1 MWEKMKKLK
10 TIITIEIKYALA
22 PVCGVDLFIERG
34 NSYQKVFT
42 ILIKESDFPHT
53 HFNRNIFSYIIL
65 KPLKFYILK
74 KS

>member
-1 MWEKMKKLK
+1 MHVGKMKELK

-53 HFNRNIFSYIIL
+53 HTF
-65 KPLKFYILK
+65 
-74 KS
+74 